1 MALEDAVT
9 LGKALAQCEG
19 DAAQAF
25 ALYESVRI
33 PRTARIV
40 WSTREMGRVYH
51 AAG

>member
-33 PRTARIV
+33 PAHRAHRLV
-40 WSTREMGRVYH
+40 DP
-51 AAG
+51 

>member
-25 ALYESVRI
+25 ALYEWVHSAHR
-33 PRTARIV
+33 AH
-40 WSTREMGRVYH
+40 SSGRPVKW
-51 AAG
+51 GGFTTPQG